1 MNLGVGVGAWIIQAT
16 TNGIGGL
23 CGQPI
28 SNLWRSIS
36 IDSYYAF
43 FNYLVFLSSMND
55 CSLFPFPISMVL
67 SFLNVFKYLSHVIQM
82 IRDFKEIL
90 PWIFLTVERLLVKY

>member
-1 MNLGVGVGAWIIQAT
+1 MNLGVGAGAWIIQAT

-43 FNYLVFLSSMND
+43 FKLLGLPFINEW
-55 CSLFPFPISMVL
+55 LFPFPISHFYGAVI
-67 SFLNVFKYLSHVIQM
+67 FKCI
-82 IRDFKEIL
+82 
-90 PWIFLTVERLLVKY
+90 

>member
-36 IDSYYAF
+36 IDSYYT
-43 FNYLVFLSSMND
+43 
-55 CSLFPFPISMVL
+55 
-67 SFLNVFKYLSHVIQM
+67 
-82 IRDFKEIL
+82 
-90 PWIFLTVERLLVKY
+90 FLTIWSSFQQ